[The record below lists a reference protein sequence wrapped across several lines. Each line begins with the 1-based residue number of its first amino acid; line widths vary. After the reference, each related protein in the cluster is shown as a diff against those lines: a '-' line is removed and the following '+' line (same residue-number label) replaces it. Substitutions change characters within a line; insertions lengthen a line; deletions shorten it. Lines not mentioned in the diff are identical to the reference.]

1 MKGRFFFGMISI
13 AVLVVSVLLARHC
26 LLDLGLPD
34 GMMLETLAQELR
46 SRELTTAEAV
56 AAFCRKL
63 MDHGPS

>member
-1 MKGRFFFGMISI
+1 MKGRFFFGMMLI
-13 AVLVVSVLLARHC
+13 AGLVVSVLLVRRC

-56 AAFCRKL
+56 AAFCREL